1 MRKLGKTCLSN
12 VLTDKKYINGLEKI
26 IFMLSKND
34 EKIYKQILYDI
45 CYKLDNSYSIQD
57 IGKILKKQKYGFND
71 SVFDI
76 FKKILKE
83 EDDFIET
90 PFEVS
95 EGVLT
100 CKCGS
105 NKTMSYPL
113 QTRSGDEKTSIFVCC
128 VKCGKKWVE

>member
-1 MRKLGKTCLSN
+1 MEKTCLSQ
-12 VLTDKKYINGLEKI
+12 VLTNKKHINTLEKA
-26 IFMLSKND
+26 IFILSKKD
-34 EKIYKQILYDI
+34 EAVYKQILYEI
-45 CYKLDNSYSIQD
+45 STKLKNNDSMQNIA
-57 IGKILKKQKYGFND
+57 KIMKKQKYGFND
-71 SVFDI
+71 NTFDQV
-76 FKKILKE
+76 KKILKE

-113 QTRSGDEKTSIFVCC
+113 QTRSSDEKTSVFVCC
-128 VKCGKKWVE
+128 VKCGKKMGRIK